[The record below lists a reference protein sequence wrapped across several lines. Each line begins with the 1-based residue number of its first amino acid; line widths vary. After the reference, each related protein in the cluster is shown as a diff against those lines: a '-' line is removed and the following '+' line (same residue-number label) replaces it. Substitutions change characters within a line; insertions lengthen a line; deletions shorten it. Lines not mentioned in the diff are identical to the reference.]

1 MQTQDYPSIFVVED
15 NSIYNMLIVT
25 HSKNQRKGIQ
35 VQYSFF
41 YRELIVLKLQLI
53 PSNMEHTTI

>member
-25 HSKNQRKGIQ
+25 HSKNQRKEIQ

-41 YRELIVLKLQLI
+41 CRDQTSQKT
-53 PSNMEHTTI
+53 S